1 TVIGC
6 PVKSNPILRYNG
18 DRSRFCLF
26 ILTACSYSIFLP
38 LTLYQ
43 KTSTADSGL
52 KACGNDVVR
61 LRLWQGFFLKSFS
74 FRQQSLFG
82 ERTFKSPNKKSSSNF
97 ITTMDK

>member
-43 KTSTADSGL
+43 KTSTADSGFNEL
-52 KACGNDVVR
+52 NRAWFDR
-61 LRLWQGFFLKSFS
+61 LGLGKVIE
-74 FRQQSLFG
+74 QSLREQPLIG
-82 ERTFKSPNKKSSSNF
+82 THVERCFVVGATQTKEEGA
-97 ITTMDK
+97 D